1 MSNHPTS
8 RLVDRRRFLQS
19 AVVAGGAAVAL
30 PSVLADEVAAAAGAT
45 SDTILVTVTL
55 AGGNDGLNSIGPF
68 TNGTYQQKRG
78 SVALSPNNAHAADG
92 GLYFHPQLRRLATRY
107 RRGEVAVIQ
116 GVGEPRADR
125 SHFLNLARW
134 QSAMPDGSV
143 SRTGWVGRWL
153 DQTPLGTFGA
163 LAVGGRGVPFH
174 MVGTDSNVTDLPTYG
189 SALYGADTSE
199 TRDRVM
205 YRAIRRMGVGA
216 PQPWVQRVGEVNG
229 LAIDAAQAVAPAMT
243 EDLSGEGLN
252 GEMTLA
258 ARLINLNL
266 GTRALNVYHN
276 GYDTHDNQISGNAEQ
291 GIHAELLAELDQAL
305 DSFFLTLTPAN
316 AQRVVVLVYSEF
328 GRRVE
333 PNGSAGTDHGA
344 ASCVFLIG
352 RPVQGGIYGDAPP
365 LGQLDDRGDLRIT
378 MDLRRVYA
386 TVLEHWL
393 DTASS
398 DVLGASYQSL
408 NILRQP
414 APPAPPELSD
424 LRERAARIRSR
435 RQDNRLE
442 YLRQHSPSF

>member
-1 MSNHPTS
+1 MTRETTS
-8 RLVDRRRFLQS
+8 SIVDRRRFLQG
-19 AVVAGGAAVAL
+19 ALVAGGAAVAV
-30 PSVLADEVAAAAGAT
+30 PSILADEVAAAAAAT

-55 AGGNDGLNSIGPF
+55 AGGNDGLNTIGPF
-68 TNGTYQQKRG
+68 TNSAYRQLRG
-78 SVALSPNNAHAADG
+78 SMAVSPNNAHVADN

-107 RRGEVAVIQ
+107 RRGEVAVVQ
-116 GVGEPRADR
+116 GVGEPLADR

-134 QSAMPDGSV
+134 QSAMPDSSV
-143 SRTGWVGRWL
+143 SRTGWLGRWL

-174 MVGTDSNVTDLPTYG
+174 MVGTNAKVTDLPTYG
-189 SALYGADTSE
+189 NALYGSDTSDA
-199 TRDRVM
+199 RDRVM

-216 PQPWVQRVGEVNG
+216 EQPWVARVGEVNA

-243 EDLSGEGLN
+243 DDVSRDGLN
-252 GEMTLA
+252 GEMILA

-266 GTRALNVYHN
+266 GTRVMNVGHN

-291 GIHAELLAELDQAL
+291 GVHAELLGELDQAL
-305 DSFFLTLTPAN
+305 DSFFSTLTPAN

-333 PNGSAGTDHGA
+333 PNGSAGTDHGT
-344 ASCVFLIG
+344 ASKVFLIG

-365 LGQLDDRGDLRIT
+365 LGQLDNRGDLRIT

-386 TVLEHWL
+386 TVLENWL
-393 DTASS
+393 ETPSS
-398 DVLGASYQSL
+398 AVLGASYSSL

-414 APPAPPELSD
+414 PPPAPPESSD
-424 LRERAARIRSR
+424 LRDRAARIRAR
-435 RQDNRLE
+435 REDNRLD
-442 YLRQHSPSF
+442 YLRQHSPTF